1 VSLLVSDLKY
11 SGVDI
16 KEEREVQKMNKLNL
30 LWAQHVTPNRKAFLV
45 VLALVALAVA
55 GGAPGASGGI
65 GSL

>member
-1 VSLLVSDLKY
+1 
-11 SGVDI
+11 
-16 KEEREVQKMNKLNL
+16 MNKLNL